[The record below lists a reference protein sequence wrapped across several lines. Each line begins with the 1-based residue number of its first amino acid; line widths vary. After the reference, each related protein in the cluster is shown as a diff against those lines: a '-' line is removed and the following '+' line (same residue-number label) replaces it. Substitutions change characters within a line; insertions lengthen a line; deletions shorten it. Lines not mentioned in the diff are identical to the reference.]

1 MCRSSARLFVLALVG
16 LWLTVPT
23 TGVFAQDA
31 LSSINDETQIKSI
44 KFKFLG
50 PHVFDEDQLQEQIVS
65 MGPSWT
71 DRIRT
76 RFDFI
81 PGITAATHPFDPIE
95 LQRDMVRLRRYYRR
109 NGFLRPRI
117 DYPATQFREST
128 NRIRIIINVN
138 EGPPLAVASREVLV
152 DSIPVEHER
161 DWQRL
166 LARAPLG
173 TGARFTDFDRIQ
185 LESRVR
191 TFWRNRGFAFA
202 EVQTR
207 SDVDSLASRVDLEV
221 RTTLGPLARVDS
233 IAIQGLESVDDEII
247 LRELPFRRGDLFSAS
262 KLIDGQRSLFS
273 LNLFRVAL
281 VEVPPQEADSLVTI
295 LVRLRESSARHV
307 ELQTGYSREAGASV
321 AASWRHSNFAGGARS
336 LSLSGSVLSGLFAA
350 PPSGQLAR
358 KEYTLSTSFGQPY
371 FLTRDLSAQLALTGS
386 VYDDP
391 NLNTRYRQAGITP
404 SLLYE
409 ILPFRAASIQY
420 GFSQAEPLG
429 TDVLLGK
436 LGIFSQDVLAA
447 TFTAGKLDNFLN
459 PRRGWVVRPSGQ
471 LAGTVLTKDVSYTK
485 GSIDAAVY
493 VPLTRRSGFSVNTSF
508 GVLVPAGPSVDQSDP
523 ETEFRFDNIRF
534 YSGGANDVRGWGLN
548 QIGPQ
553 LAQADSVTIDADG
566 NYSVSGARYEAIGG
580 LGKIRGSAEFVFP
593 VPVLGSQWR
602 GATFVDFGAVSSRLI
617 RNKTGRVQTDLNG
630 LAVVEERQF
639 PTVRDLR
646 WAVGTGLRLQTPVGA
661 IRLDLAYKV
670 NPSGHDLHRPAD
682 EVLFNMGLIDSVK
695 ERAWRRLNFHL
706 SIQRAF

>member
-1 MCRSSARLFVLALVG
+1 MSLSSRRLHLLALVG
-16 LWLTVPT
+16 LWLTVPLT
-23 TGVFAQDA
+23 NVSAQDT
-31 LSSINDETQIKSI
+31 LSLINDDTQIKSVR
-44 KFKFLG
+44 FKFLG
-50 PHVFDEDQLQEQIVS
+50 SHVFGEDQLQEQI
-65 MGPSWT
+65 MARGPGWT
-71 DRIRT
+71 DRIRR
-76 RFDFI
+76 RFDII
-81 PGITAATHPFDPIE
+81 PGIAAATYPFDPIE

-109 NGFLRPRI
+109 NGFLRPSI
-117 DYPATQFREST
+117 DYPATQFRQAS
-128 NRIRIIINVN
+128 NRVRIIINVD
-138 EGPPLAVASREVLV
+138 EGPPLAVASRNVLV
-152 DSIPVEHER
+152 DSVSTEHQR
-161 DWQRL
+161 DWEKL

-202 EVQTR
+202 EVRTR
-207 SDVDSLASRVDLEV
+207 SDVDSVASRVDLEV
-221 RTTLGPLARVDS
+221 STTLGPLARVDS
-233 IAIQGLESVDDEII
+233 IAIQGLTSVDDEII
-247 LRELPFRRGDLFSAS
+247 LRELPFRRGDLFSAND
-262 KLIDGQRSLFS
+262 LTEGQRSLFS

-281 VEVPPQEADSLVTI
+281 VEVPPQDADSLITV

-307 ELQTGYSREAGASV
+307 ELRTGYSREAGASV

-336 LSLSGSVLSGLFAA
+336 MSVSGSVLSGLFAA

-371 FLTRDLSAQLALTGS
+371 FLARDLSAQLALTGS

-391 NLNTRYRQAGITP
+391 NLDTRYRQAGITP

-409 ILPFRAASIQY
+409 ILPFRAASVQY

-429 TDVLLGK
+429 TNVLLGK

-447 TFTAGKLDNFLN
+447 TFTAGQLDNFLN
-459 PRRGWVVRPSGQ
+459 PRRGWVVRPAAQ

-485 GSIDAAVY
+485 GSIDAALY
-493 VPLTRRSGFSVNTSF
+493 VPLTRRSGFSLNTSF
-508 GVLVPAGPSVDQSDP
+508 GILLPAGPSVDQSDP

-553 LAQADSVTIDADG
+553 VAQADSVTTNPDG
-566 NYSVSGARYEAIGG
+566 TFDVSGARYEAVGG
-580 LGKIRGSAEFVFP
+580 LGKLRGSAEFVFP
-593 VPVLGSQWR
+593 VPVLSSQWR
-602 GATFVDFGAVSSRLI
+602 GAMFVDFGAVSSRLI
-617 RNKTGRVQTDLNG
+617 RNGKGQLQTDLNG
-630 LAVVEERQF
+630 QPVLDDRRF
-639 PTVRDLR
+639 PAFQDLR

-661 IRLDLAYKV
+661 IRLDLAFKV
-670 NPSGHDLHRPAD
+670 NPSGHDLHRPDD
-682 EVLFNMGLIDSVK
+682 EVLFNMGLVDSVK

>member
-1 MCRSSARLFVLALVG
+1 MSLSSRRLILLALVG
-16 LWLTVPT
+16 LWLNVSPT
-23 TGVFAQDA
+23 TVSAQDE
-31 LSSINDETQIKSI
+31 LSLVNDESQIKSI
-44 KFKFLG
+44 RFKFLG
-50 PHVFDEDQLQEQIVS
+50 PHVFGEDQLQEQIVAR
-65 MGPSWT
+65 GPGWA
-71 DRIRT
+71 DRIRR

-117 DYPATQFREST
+117 DYPATQFRQSS
-128 NRIRIIINVN
+128 NRVRIIINVN
-138 EGPPLAVASREVLV
+138 EGPPLAVASRDVLV
-152 DSIPVEHER
+152 DSVPEEHQR

-166 LARAPLG
+166 LSRAPLNTG
-173 TGARFTDFDRIQ
+173 TRFTDFDRIQ

-191 TFWRNRGFAFA
+191 TFWRDRGFAFV
-202 EVQTR
+202 EVRTR
-207 SDVDSLASRVDLEV
+207 SDVDSLASKVALEV
-221 RTTLGPLARVDS
+221 RAVLGPPTRVDS
-233 IAIQGLESVDDEII
+233 IAIQGLSSLDHEII
-247 LRELPFRRGDLFSAS
+247 LRELPFRRGDLFSAND
-262 KLIDGQRSLFS
+262 LVEGQRSLFS

-281 VEVPPQEADSLVTI
+281 VEVPPQETDSLITVLI
-295 LVRLRESSARHV
+295 RLRESSPRRIQV
-307 ELQTGYSREAGASV
+307 ETGYSREAGASI
-321 AASWRHSNFAGGARS
+321 STTWRHRNFAGGARS
-336 LSLSGSVLSGLFAA
+336 LSVSGSVLSGLFAA

-371 FLTRDLSAQLALTGS
+371 FLTRDLSAQLALTAS
-386 VYDDP
+386 LYDDP
-391 NLNTRYRQAGITP
+391 NLDTRYRQAGITP

-409 ILPFRAASIQY
+409 ILPFRSASLQY

-429 TDVLLGK
+429 TDILLGK

-447 TFTAGKLDNFLN
+447 TFTAGRLDNFLN

-485 GSIDAAVY
+485 GAIDAAIY
-493 VPLTRRSGFSVNTSF
+493 LPITRRSGLSINTNF
-508 GVLVPAGPSVDQSDP
+508 GVLIPAGPSLDQSDP

-553 LAQADSVTIDADG
+553 VALADSVITNADG
-566 NYSVSGARYEAIGG
+566 SFDVTGARYEAVGG
-580 LGKIRGSAEFVFP
+580 LGKLRGSAEFVFP
-593 VPVLGSQWR
+593 VPAIGSQWR
-602 GATFVDFGAVSSRLI
+602 GAAFVDFGAVSSRLI
-617 RNKTGRVQTDLNG
+617 RNGKGQLQTDLNG
-630 LAVVEERQF
+630 QPVVEDRQF
-639 PTVRDLR
+639 PAFQDIR

-661 IRLDLAYKV
+661 IRLDLAYKM
-670 NPSGHDLHRPAD
+670 NPSGHDLHRPED
-682 EVLFNMGLIDSVK
+682 EVLFNAGLVDSAE